1 MHPLLLPRT
10 TATRIRPARGALIA
24 AALITAVSVAGCGTP
39 QPSPTPSTTPVASA
53 TPSAAPT
60 TPVEDNLAAPTFAPE
75 GDEFSLDQAAEL
87 PDGLRIEVASIT
99 KSTANEQQ
107 HGAEGTSG
115 TMVVVEIGLTNN
127 TGSSYPTDP
136 IKVFGFY
143 HGVGAPK
150 IRDTSGALGDSFSG
164 TIGNGESAVA
174 KMAFAM
180 PADQLDQV
188 TVMVDSGKGDQNPV
202 QFTGK
207 VG

>member
-1 MHPLLLPRT
+1 MHPLALPRT
-10 TATRIRPARGALIA
+10 HTTGLTPARIA
-24 AALITAVSVAGCGTP
+24 AAALVTALAVTGCGTP
-39 QPSPTPSTTPVASA
+39 PPTPESSPTPGASASA
-53 TPSAAPT
+53 TASAAPE
-60 TPVEDNLAAPTFAPE
+60 TPAEDNLAAPTFAPE
-75 GDEFSLDQAAEL
+75 GDEFSLDQAAEF
-87 PDGLRIEVASIT
+87 PDGLRVEVASIT

-136 IKVFGFY
+136 LKVFGFY

-164 TIGNGESAVA
+164 TLGNGESAVA
-174 KMAFAM
+174 KMAFAI

-188 TVMVDSGKGDQNPV
+188 TVMVDTGKGDQNPV

-207 VG
+207 VS